1 MPSCHIRQ
9 CVSCLAPFLPLPLQG
24 LRDVCSFSLARS
36 SGLTFMC
43 HVSLQAP
50 SCNHCPSAS
59 QSNESPGL
67 VGTPPT
73 ASPSHD
79 PSPSRP
85 PIPEGAHHCLL
96 GAGQCLLAS
105 CAPAVPLFSLRYA
118 ASGTLA
124 ESLAGTG
131 TAALTASDASSGT
144 GDGSGSVV
152 CEARLSPHGLCLLF
166 GMQASEG
173 GDRKARMTLASR
185 EGQRCWMHL
194 PLKASS

>member
-1 MPSCHIRQ
+1 MIPSCHIRQ
-9 CVSCLAPFLPLPLQG
+9 CMSCLVPFLPLPLQG

-96 GAGQCLLAS
+96 GAGQCLLAT
-105 CAPAVPLFSLRYA
+105 CVPAIPLFSLRYA
-118 ASGTLA
+118 ASGT
-124 ESLAGTG
+124 LAGTG

-144 GDGSGSVV
+144 GDGSGRVV
-152 CEARLSPHGLCLLF
+152 CEARVSPHGMCLLF
-166 GMQASEG
+166 GTQASDG

-185 EGQRCWMHL
+185 EGQRCRMHL